1 MIKIKTHDGP
11 ARLGEWNKQISPT
24 LINYKEINI
33 IENIATPYK
42 IQKEIAEEHLE
53 ETLKLAEKNED
64 KNDIAVIQG
73 AQYTDLRVKCAKE
86 LVNMGYT
93 TLMFANTDELQRNPQ
108 DLLGIIIET
117 RENINPST
125 TLYFPFATTQIIP
138 ILTYIGIDIFDN
150 TRAIYEAKNNNLMTN
165 TNIYPQEKYQITNNL
180 EEENINQL
188 KITIKETQENIKNK
202 TLRNLTEQRATTSPE
217 LMSLHRILDK
227 QYMNYILKYT
237 PLY

>member
-11 ARLGEWNKQISPT
+11 GRLGEWNDKITPT
-24 LINYKEINI
+24 LIDYKDINI

-42 IQKEIAEEHLE
+42 IQKEIAEENLE
-53 ETLKLAEKNED
+53 ETLNLAQKNEN

-73 AQYTDLRVKCAKE
+73 SQYTDLRVKCAKE

-93 TLMFANTDELQRNPQ
+93 TLMFANTDDLQRNPQ
-108 DLLGIIIET
+108 DLLNIIIET

-125 TLYFPFATTQIIP
+125 ALYFPFATTQIIP

-165 TNIYPQEKYQITNNL
+165 TNIYPQEKYEITDNL
-180 EEENINQL
+180 EEENMNQL

-227 QYMNYILKYT
+227 EYMDYILKYT

>member
-11 ARLGEWNKQISPT
+11 GRLGEWNDKITPT
-24 LINYKEINI
+24 LIDYKDINI

-42 IQKEIAEEHLE
+42 IQKEIAEENLE
-53 ETLKLAEKNED
+53 ETLNLAQKNEN

-73 AQYTDLRVKCAKE
+73 SQYTDLRVKCAKE

-108 DLLGIIIET
+108 DLLNIIIET

-125 TLYFPFATTQIIP
+125 ALYFPFATTQIIP

-165 TNIYPQEKYQITNNL
+165 TNIYPQEKYEITDNL
-180 EEENINQL
+180 EEENMNQL

-227 QYMNYILKYT
+227 EYMDYILKYT